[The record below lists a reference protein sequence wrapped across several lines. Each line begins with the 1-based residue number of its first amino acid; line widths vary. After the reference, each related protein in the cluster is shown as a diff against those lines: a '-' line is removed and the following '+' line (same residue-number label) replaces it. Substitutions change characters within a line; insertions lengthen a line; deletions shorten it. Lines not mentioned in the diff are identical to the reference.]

1 MTKPTRI
8 DIDNGKYTIVFG
20 GDPHVPVHFLRYGE
34 DWIRPGDLQASNAWI
49 AAACEI
55 EDLRSKIENNQAAS
69 ARLGFEMVMDA
80 VSQTAVDAGWY
91 TDVETGQP
99 IDRNFGEVVA
109 LMHSELSEALEADR
123 KGLRD
128 DKLPHRPGQ
137 EVELADCVIRIMDTC
152 KARGYD
158 LFGAII
164 EKNAYNRLRADHKIE
179 ARANGGKKY

>member
-1 MTKPTRI
+1 MNETDR
-8 DIDNGKYTIVFG
+8 NM
-20 GDPHVPVHFLRYGE
+20 
-34 DWIRPGDLQASNAWI
+34 AS
-49 AAACEI
+49 
-55 EDLRSKIENNQAAS
+55 AS
-69 ARLGFEMVMDA
+69 GVARLGFEMVMDA
-80 VSQTAVDAGWY
+80 VHETAINAGWY
-91 TDVETGQP
+91 RDPETGES

-164 EKNAYNRLRADHKIE
+164 EKNAYNRLRADHKLE
-179 ARANGGKKY
+179 NRRKGGKAY